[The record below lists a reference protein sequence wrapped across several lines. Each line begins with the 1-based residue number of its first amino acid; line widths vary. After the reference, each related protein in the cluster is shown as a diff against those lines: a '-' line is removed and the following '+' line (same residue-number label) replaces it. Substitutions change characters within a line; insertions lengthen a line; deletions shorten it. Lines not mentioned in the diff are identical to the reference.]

1 MTVRVLSLFDD
12 DDFLPEKPNKNI
24 SDNKPDNDSTK
35 DNIET
40 KTNDIVD
47 ASQGVKAQDITTATN
62 IINIELPP
70 EPTNTNSAPEVQD
83 ITINNNLDNLYK
95 EAIILTDYTQFT
107 QFEDDIIAQAN
118 SETTPDKLKDN
129 NPNVTHNDFSL
140 TENFVFEET
149 PAPRINTTPKET
161 QDQAQD
167 LPEWVLDKKY
177 YGISEVAKLFNVNIS
192 HIRFWTNEFK
202 LKVRT
207 NKKGDRLYSP
217 ENITLLRKIYHLVK
231 VKKHTIKGAQEILKN
246 KPLQVDEELSLKD
259 SLESLKKQLLV
270 IRSNL

>member
-40 KTNDIVD
+40 TTNDIVD